1 MYQPSL
7 VILTYHFD
15 KRLARASGLAQTGTG
30 VGLFLVPPLLQ
41 FLIDQYGWQ
50 GALLVL
56 AGVVA
61 NNAACAA
68 LYRPSALELEAKSA
82 HQSSGSSSGMISLI
96 KNGINSLDL
105 NLLRN
110 LRCNCLFLAN
120 FLFVVAY
127 TAIIQFL
134 AAKAVHVGITD
145 LRAAFLVSLIG
156 ISSVIA
162 RLTHGY
168 LVDYHIMTG
177 TLLSAISCLISAV
190 YCVLNP
196 LYDNYIYLAILS
208 VVFGLATGVT
218 NSLVVVTA
226 KEYAGIQR
234 ISGAIGIILLMSGS
248 GVFVGPYITGKNR
261 PFVFAS
267 AHLDLRPKYII
278 ATAQTEK

>member
-7 VILTYHFD
+7 VILTYYFD

-30 VGLFLVPPLLQ
+30 LGLFVVPPLLQ

-68 LYRPSALELEAKSA
+68 LYRPSALELETKSA
-82 HQSSGSSSGMISLI
+82 HQSSGSSGMISLI
-96 KNGINSLDL
+96 KSGINTLDL

-120 FLFVVAY
+120 FLFVLAY
-127 TAIIQFL
+127 TAIMQFL
-134 AAKAVHVGITD
+134 VAKAVHVGISD

-168 LVDYHIMTG
+168 IVDYHIMTG
-177 TLLSAISCLISAV
+177 TLLSAITCLISAV

-196 LYDNYIYLAILS
+196 LYDNYVYLATLS
-208 VVFGLATGVT
+208 VVFGLSTGVT
-218 NSLVVVTA
+218 NALVVVTA

-234 ISGAIGIILLMSGS
+234 ISGAIGIILIVSGS

-261 PFVFAS
+261 AFALMAF
-267 AHLDLRPKYII
+267 AHVP
-278 ATAQTEK
+278 